1 MGHLIPCRIRVRAGI
16 SPSEDPQKVLE
27 AILNVMPG
35 CTVEIRG
42 RTAEARSEDM
52 APLDPI
58 RESLASRQTLGGLR
72 RNMVGNVL
80 DGTTRFLLNRQAAYA
95 GVTAV
100 CDTPEES
107 PLGPIEVEVES
118 RRIDDIIL
126 WMSEGRTG

>member
-1 MGHLIPCRIRVRAGI
+1 MIPCRVRARAGI

-35 CTVEIRG
+35 CTGEIRG
-42 RTAEARSEDM
+42 RTAEARSEGM
-52 APLDPI
+52 ASLDTI

-72 RNMVGNVL
+72 RNMAGNVR
-80 DGTTRFLLNRQAAYA
+80 DDTTKFLLNRQAAYA
-95 GVTAV
+95 GVAAV

-126 WMSEGRTG
+126 WMSEGQTR